1 MSENRVYAVPAE
13 ELNQIRGR
21 LMATEI
27 IAIRLWGA
35 LAAAFP
41 DARTYLN
48 TQAEQCLENLKGRKT
63 EGRNEDQIRSFAR
76 EAITELFRD
85 LAAVRPGTSH
95 RN

>member
-1 MSENRVYAVPAE
+1 MSESRVYAIPAE

-21 LMATEI
+21 LLAAEI

-41 DARTYLN
+41 DSRTYLN
-48 TQAEQCLENLKGRKT
+48 TQAEQCRENLKGRKI
-63 EGRNEDQIRSFAR
+63 EGRDADRIRSFAR

-85 LAAVRPGTSH
+85 LAVARPGRSD

>member
-1 MSENRVYAVPAE
+1 MSENRLYAVPAE
-13 ELNQIRGR
+13 ELSQIRGR
-21 LMATEI
+21 LMAAEI

-41 DARTYLN
+41 DSRTYLN
-48 TQAEQCLENLKGRKT
+48 TQAEQCLENLKGRKI
-63 EGRNEDQIRSFAR
+63 EGRNADRIRSFAR

-85 LAAVRPGTSH
+85 LAVARPETSH